1 MFKVGVVMNP
11 ISEINYFKD
20 STLLLMIELQEQ
32 GHELFYIDHR
42 NLFFSNHTPMALIQK
57 VEVCMNQDKWF
68 SLNEEE
74 KISLDTLDIVLMR
87 QDPPFDM
94 NFINNTYVL
103 ESAEKNG
110 LAVVNSPSSLRTYN
124 EKLSILNYPKL
135 ITDTLVTANRK
146 LMEEFVMIH
155 KKTVIKPLGLMGGNG
170 VQKVTTENYQEILKN
185 VFDDNQEM
193 FMMQKFIDEVY
204 SGDRRILV
212 INGELPNSV
221 VLRKPP
227 EGDFRGN
234 LAIGGEA
241 FTEPLNGR
249 DKEIVD
255 SLRKDLIRERI
266 YIAGLD
272 VVGGFL
278 TEINITCPTC
288 FRELMDQ
295 TGENLAKIFVNQ
307 LKDIKK

>member
-1 MFKVGVVMNP
+1 MC
-11 ISEINYFKD
+11 IRD
-20 STLLLMIELQEQ
+20 
-32 GHELFYIDHR
+32 R
-42 NLFFSNHTPMALIQK
+42 
-57 VEVCMNQDKWF
+57 
-68 SLNEEE
+68 
-74 KISLDTLDIVLMR
+74 KISLDTLDAVLMR

-110 LAVVNSPSSLRTYN
+110 LAVINSPSSLRTYN

-135 ITDTLVTANRK
+135 ITDTLVTANKK
-146 LMEEFVMIH
+146 LMEKFVTMH

-170 VQKVTTENYQEILKN
+170 VQKITTENYEEKLKN
-185 VFDDNQEM
+185 VSDNNQEM

-212 INGELPNSV
+212 INGEPPNSV

-241 FTEPLNGR
+241 FTELLNDR

-255 SLRKDLIRERI
+255 SLRKDLTREGI

>member
-1 MFKVGVVMNP
+1 
-11 ISEINYFKD
+11 
-20 STLLLMIELQEQ
+20 
-32 GHELFYIDHR
+32 
-42 NLFFSNHTPMALIQK
+42 
-57 VEVCMNQDKWF
+57 
-68 SLNEEE
+68 
-74 KISLDTLDIVLMR
+74 
-87 QDPPFDM
+87 
-94 NFINNTYVL
+94 
-103 ESAEKNG
+103 
-110 LAVVNSPSSLRTYN
+110 
-124 EKLSILNYPKL
+124 
-135 ITDTLVTANRK
+135 
-146 LMEEFVMIH
+146 MEEFVMMH

-170 VQKVTTENYQEILKN
+170 VQKITSENYQEVLKN
-185 VFDDNQEM
+185 VSDNNQEM

-212 INGELPNSV
+212 INGEPPNSV

-241 FTEPLNGR
+241 FTEPLNRR

>member
-1 MFKVGVVMNP
+1 
-11 ISEINYFKD
+11 
-20 STLLLMIELQEQ
+20 
-32 GHELFYIDHR
+32 
-42 NLFFSNHTPMALIQK
+42 MALIQRA
-57 VEVCMNQDKWF
+57 EVYMNQDKWY
-68 SLNEEE
+68 SLGEKE
-74 KISLDTLDIVLMR
+74 KISLDTLDAVLMR

-110 LAVVNSPSSLRTYN
+110 LAVINSPSSLRTYN

-135 ITDTLVTANRK
+135 ITDTLVTANKK
-146 LMEEFVMIH
+146 LMEEFVMMH

-170 VQKVTTENYQEILKN
+170 VQKITSENYQEALKN
-185 VFDDNQEM
+185 VSDINQEM
-193 FMMQKFIDEVY
+193 FMMQKFIDDVY

-212 INGELPNSV
+212 INGEPPNSV

-241 FTEPLNGR
+241 FTELLNDR

-295 TGENLAKIFVNQ
+295 TGENLAKIFVDQ

>member
-1 MFKVGVVMNP
+1 
-11 ISEINYFKD
+11 
-20 STLLLMIELQEQ
+20 
-32 GHELFYIDHR
+32 
-42 NLFFSNHTPMALIQK
+42 
-57 VEVCMNQDKWF
+57 
-68 SLNEEE
+68 
-74 KISLDTLDIVLMR
+74 
-87 QDPPFDM
+87 
-94 NFINNTYVL
+94 
-103 ESAEKNG
+103 
-110 LAVVNSPSSLRTYN
+110 
-124 EKLSILNYPKL
+124 
-135 ITDTLVTANRK
+135 
-146 LMEEFVMIH
+146 
-155 KKTVIKPLGLMGGNG
+155 
-170 VQKVTTENYQEILKN
+170 
-185 VFDDNQEM
+185 
-193 FMMQKFIDEVY
+193 MMQKFIDEVY

-212 INGELPNSV
+212 INGEPPNSV

-241 FTEPLNGR
+241 FTEPLNRR

>member
-1 MFKVGVVMNP
+1 
-11 ISEINYFKD
+11 
-20 STLLLMIELQEQ
+20 
-32 GHELFYIDHR
+32 
-42 NLFFSNHTPMALIQK
+42 
-57 VEVCMNQDKWF
+57 
-68 SLNEEE
+68 
-74 KISLDTLDIVLMR
+74 
-87 QDPPFDM
+87 
-94 NFINNTYVL
+94 
-103 ESAEKNG
+103 
-110 LAVVNSPSSLRTYN
+110 
-124 EKLSILNYPKL
+124 
-135 ITDTLVTANRK
+135 
-146 LMEEFVMIH
+146 
-155 KKTVIKPLGLMGGNG
+155 MGGNG
-170 VQKVTTENYQEILKN
+170 VQKITTENYQEKLKN
-185 VFDDNQEM
+185 VSDNNQEM

>member
-42 NLFFSNHTPMALIQK
+42 NLFFSNQTPMALTQRA
-57 VEVCMNQDKWF
+57 EVCMNQDKWY
-68 SLNEEE
+68 SLDEEE
-74 KISLDTLDIVLMR
+74 KISLDILDAVLMR

-170 VQKVTTENYQEILKN
+170 VQKINTENYQEKLKN
-185 VFDDNQEM
+185 VSDNNQEM
-193 FMMQKFIDEVY
+193 FMMQRFIDEVY

-241 FTEPLNGR
+241 FTEPLNDR

-255 SLRKDLIRERI
+255 SLRKDLIREHI

>member
-1 MFKVGVVMNP
+1 
-11 ISEINYFKD
+11 
-20 STLLLMIELQEQ
+20 
-32 GHELFYIDHR
+32 
-42 NLFFSNHTPMALIQK
+42 
-57 VEVCMNQDKWF
+57 
-68 SLNEEE
+68 
-74 KISLDTLDIVLMR
+74 
-87 QDPPFDM
+87 
-94 NFINNTYVL
+94 
-103 ESAEKNG
+103 
-110 LAVVNSPSSLRTYN
+110 
-124 EKLSILNYPKL
+124 
-135 ITDTLVTANRK
+135 
-146 LMEEFVMIH
+146 
-155 KKTVIKPLGLMGGNG
+155 MGGNG
-170 VQKVTTENYQEILKN
+170 VQKITTENYQEKLKKVSDN
-185 VFDDNQEM
+185 NQEM

>member
-42 NLFFSNHTPMALIQK
+42 NLFFSNQTPMALTQRA
-57 VEVCMNQDKWF
+57 EVCMNQDKWY
-68 SLNEEE
+68 SLDEEE
-74 KISLDTLDIVLMR
+74 KISLDILDAVLMR

-146 LMEEFVMIH
+146 FFV
-155 KKTVIKPLGLMGGNG
+155 V
-170 VQKVTTENYQEILKN
+170 
-185 VFDDNQEM
+185 
-193 FMMQKFIDEVY
+193 
-204 SGDRRILV
+204 S
-212 INGELPNSV
+212 S
-221 VLRKPP
+221 
-227 EGDFRGN
+227 
-234 LAIGGEA
+234 
-241 FTEPLNGR
+241 
-249 DKEIVD
+249 
-255 SLRKDLIRERI
+255 
-266 YIAGLD
+266 
-272 VVGGFL
+272 
-278 TEINITCPTC
+278 
-288 FRELMDQ
+288 Q
-295 TGENLAKIFVNQ
+295 T
-307 LKDIKK
+307 

>member
-1 MFKVGVVMNP
+1 
-11 ISEINYFKD
+11 
-20 STLLLMIELQEQ
+20 
-32 GHELFYIDHR
+32 
-42 NLFFSNHTPMALIQK
+42 
-57 VEVCMNQDKWF
+57 
-68 SLNEEE
+68 
-74 KISLDTLDIVLMR
+74 
-87 QDPPFDM
+87 
-94 NFINNTYVL
+94 
-103 ESAEKNG
+103 
-110 LAVVNSPSSLRTYN
+110 
-124 EKLSILNYPKL
+124 
-135 ITDTLVTANRK
+135 
-146 LMEEFVMIH
+146 
-155 KKTVIKPLGLMGGNG
+155 MGGNG
-170 VQKVTTENYQEILKN
+170 VQKVTTENYQEILKKVSDN
-185 VFDDNQEM
+185 NQEL
-193 FMMQKFIDEVY
+193 FMMQKFIDDVY

-212 INGELPNSV
+212 INGEPPNSV

-241 FTEPLNGR
+241 FTEPLNDR

-255 SLRKDLIRERI
+255 SLRKDLIRKRI

-307 LKDIKK
+307 LKAVSYTHLTLPTNREV

>member
-1 MFKVGVVMNP
+1 
-11 ISEINYFKD
+11 
-20 STLLLMIELQEQ
+20 
-32 GHELFYIDHR
+32 
-42 NLFFSNHTPMALIQK
+42 
-57 VEVCMNQDKWF
+57 
-68 SLNEEE
+68 
-74 KISLDTLDIVLMR
+74 
-87 QDPPFDM
+87 
-94 NFINNTYVL
+94 
-103 ESAEKNG
+103 
-110 LAVVNSPSSLRTYN
+110 
-124 EKLSILNYPKL
+124 
-135 ITDTLVTANRK
+135 
-146 LMEEFVMIH
+146 MIH

-185 VFDDNQEM
+185 VSDNNQEM

-241 FTEPLNGR
+241 FTEPLNRR

>member
-1 MFKVGVVMNP
+1 
-11 ISEINYFKD
+11 
-20 STLLLMIELQEQ
+20 
-32 GHELFYIDHR
+32 
-42 NLFFSNHTPMALIQK
+42 
-57 VEVCMNQDKWF
+57 
-68 SLNEEE
+68 
-74 KISLDTLDIVLMR
+74 
-87 QDPPFDM
+87 
-94 NFINNTYVL
+94 
-103 ESAEKNG
+103 
-110 LAVVNSPSSLRTYN
+110 
-124 EKLSILNYPKL
+124 
-135 ITDTLVTANRK
+135 
-146 LMEEFVMIH
+146 
-155 KKTVIKPLGLMGGNG
+155 MGGNG

-185 VFDDNQEM
+185 VSDNNQEM

-241 FTEPLNGR
+241 FTEPLNDR

-255 SLRKDLIRERI
+255 SLRKDLIREHI

-288 FRELMDQ
+288 FRELMNQ